1 MSTTILTTTYRR
13 PFLLKRLGD
22 VIIPLLNK
30 FDGNLKWEIVAD
42 EYSSEYDTIISE
54 FNKKINNSTLIN
66 FSQQQ
71 NIGKFRTLINYLNK
85 IETHWFVNIDD
96 DDVIINFEFEEILKK
111 LNSFDQN
118 ISAVLAPRL
127 ILNLKLK
134 NFNFFFKKR
143 LFFILNNKI
152 ISYFNFKETLGDIDS
167 TIFIR
172 SSLFRNL
179 KFPEVGS
186 DSFTAESMLWLK
198 LFKKK
203 EILFLNKHFVYSQYL
218 SDGLTKSTVYQRV
231 SNAKSATALYK
242 NFLEHKK
249 FNYTKFSIKNL
260 INYYR
265 FSFHA
270 DKRIKLSNDQYADII
285 TRFLSL
291 ILAKLIFFYDKLV
304 LKFVN

>member
-1 MSTTILTTTYRR
+1 M
-13 PFLLKRLGD
+13 
-22 VIIPLLNK
+22 
-30 FDGNLKWEIVAD
+30 
-42 EYSSEYDTIISE
+42 
-54 FNKKINNSTLIN
+54 
-66 FSQQQ
+66 
-71 NIGKFRTLINYLNK
+71 
-85 IETHWFVNIDD
+85 
-96 DDVIINFEFEEILKK
+96 
-111 LNSFDQN
+111 
-118 ISAVLAPRL
+118 
-127 ILNLKLK
+127 
-134 NFNFFFKKR
+134 
-143 LFFILNNKI
+143 
-152 ISYFNFKETLGDIDS
+152 GDIDS